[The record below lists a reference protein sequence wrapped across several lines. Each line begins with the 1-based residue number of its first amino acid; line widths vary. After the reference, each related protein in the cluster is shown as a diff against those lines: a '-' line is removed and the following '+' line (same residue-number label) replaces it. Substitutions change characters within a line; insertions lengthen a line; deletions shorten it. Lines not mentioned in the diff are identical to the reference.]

1 MLTRKREA
9 FKNTNTVWTKRAPSI
24 ITIVDII
31 VVKFQDTQKYMLFI
45 YMCIQIYIII
55 YIYAKMLAINNHHKL
70 KLLKLGHK

>member
-31 VVKFQDTQKYMLFI
+31 VVKFQDTQKYM
-45 YMCIQIYIII
+45 YI
-55 YIYAKMLAINNHHKL
+55 YIYVYTDLYNYIYICQNASNQ
-70 KLLKLGHK
+70 